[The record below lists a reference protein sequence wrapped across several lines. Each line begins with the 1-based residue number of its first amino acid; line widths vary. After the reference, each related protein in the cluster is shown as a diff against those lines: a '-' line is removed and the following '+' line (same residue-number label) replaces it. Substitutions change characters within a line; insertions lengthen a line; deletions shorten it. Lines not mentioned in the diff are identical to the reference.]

1 MPLFLLLAL
10 PFAASVLAA
19 LLPANARNRESTL
32 AGLVA
37 LGCALQV
44 AWLFPQLAGGN
55 VLREE
60 IEWIPALGLNLVLRM
75 DGFAWLFCMLV
86 LGIGALVVLYARYY
100 MSASDPV
107 PRFFSFF
114 LAFMGSMIGVVLSGN
129 LVQMAMFWEL
139 TSLFSFLLIGYWHHR
154 RDARRGAR
162 MALTVTGAGG
172 LCLLA
177 GVLVL
182 GRITGSY
189 DLDLVLASGDAIRAH
204 PLYTTVLVLVLLGA
218 FTKSAQ
224 FPFHFWLPRAMAAP
238 TPVSAYLHSATM
250 VKLGV
255 FLMARLWPV
264 LSGTEEWFWLVGGA
278 GAITLLLGG
287 FIAMFQRDLK
297 ALLAYSTI
305 SHLGLITLLLGL
317 NSPLAAVAA
326 VFHVMNHATF
336 KASLF
341 MAAGIID
348 HETGT
353 RDIRKLSGLMRLMP
367 ITGTL
372 AVIASASMAG
382 VPLLNGFLSKEMFFA
397 ETVYIQSTGWLNWAL
412 PAIATVAG
420 IFSVAYSARF
430 VFDVFFGPPCGDAV
444 PRQPHEP
451 PHWMRV
457 PVELLVLVC
466 LVVGVAPHWSV
477 GPLLAEAARPV
488 VGGTLPAYSLAV
500 WHGFNL
506 PLVMSFI
513 ALAGGG
519 VLYLLQRRARAR
531 GRLQHTPLL
540 HRLDGERVF
549 VNLLARLSEAGRRSR
564 YLLGTRRLQSQL
576 FLLLVVAIAGAAVS
590 LWSTPAGRGGRAPLE
605 FSPMFA
611 MTWVIGATCAVAA
624 AWQAKFHRLASLML
638 ASAAGLV
645 CCITYIWFSAPDLAL
660 TQLVVEAVTTVL
672 LLLGLRWLPMR
683 KVNIQPL
690 QTRLHLWGRRGRDV
704 AIAVLAGMGMAVL
717 SWAMMTRRFPESI
730 SPFFLERALTEGGG
744 TNVVNVMLVDFRG
757 FDTFGEITV
766 LGVVA
771 LTVYALLRRFRPA
784 LESMAL
790 PSQQR
795 AQADDGS
802 SDLLNPR
809 RAADTAVGYL
819 MVPAVLVRL
828 LLPLA
833 VLVSVYF
840 FMRGHNAPGG
850 GFVAGLVMSVALVL
864 QFIVS
869 GTEWVE
875 EHLRIFP
882 RRWIAIGLLLA
893 LATGGGAVVMGYP
906 FMTTHTA
913 HLHLPLL
920 GGLHVPSALFFDL
933 GVFSIVLG
941 ATMLI
946 LTALSHQSVRSHR
959 WAEEQEEKKLPPVA
973 DSLRVA
979 ASPLQGAAPADR
991 QSRIRAATGEDDA
1004 DTVEKA

>member
-1 MPLFLLLAL
+1 MPLVFLVAL
-10 PFAASVLAA
+10 PFLASIVAAW
-19 LLPANARNRESTL
+19 LPSNARNRESTL

-37 LGCALQV
+37 LGCAVQA
-44 AWLFPQLAGGN
+44 AWLFPQVAGGN
-55 VLREE
+55 VIRQR
-60 IEWIPALGLNLVLRM
+60 IEWLPSLGLDLSFRM

-86 LGIGALVVLYARYY
+86 LGIGAMVVLYARYY

-107 PRFFSFF
+107 PRFFAFF
-114 LAFMGSMIGVVLSGN
+114 LAFMGSMMGVVLSGN
-129 LVQMAMFWEL
+129 LVQMVIFWEL

-162 MALTVTGAGG
+162 MALTVTGTGG
-172 LCLLA
+172 LCLLV
-177 GVLVL
+177 GVLLL
-182 GRITGSY
+182 GRMAGSY
-189 DLDLVLASGDAIRAH
+189 ELDVVLASGDAIRAH
-204 PLYTTVLVLVLLGA
+204 ALYPAMLVLVLLGA

-255 FLMARLWPV
+255 FLMARLWPS
-264 LSGTEEWFWLVGGA
+264 LSGTELWFWLVGGA
-278 GAITLLLGG
+278 GAVTLLLGG

-326 VFHVMNHATF
+326 VFHVLNHATF

-348 HETGT
+348 HESGT
-353 RDIRKLSGLMRLMP
+353 RDIRKLSGLLRLMP

-372 AVIASASMAG
+372 AIIASAAMAG

-397 ETVYIQSTGWLNWAL
+397 ETVYIDASSLVRWGL
-412 PAIATVAG
+412 PLVATLGG
-420 IFSVAYSARF
+420 IFSVAYSLRF
-430 VFDVFFGPPCGDAV
+430 TIDVFFGPPCGDAV

-466 LVVGVAPHWSV
+466 LVVGVAPAWSV
-477 GPLLAEAARPV
+477 GPLLAAAAAPV
-488 VGGTLPAYSLAV
+488 VGGALPPYSLAV

-506 PLVMSFI
+506 PLAMSFV
-513 ALAGGG
+513 ALAGGAA
-519 VLYLLQRRARAR
+519 LYASQRRRRASSE
-531 GRLQHTPLL
+531 LQGTPWLR
-540 HRLDGERVF
+540 RLDGQRMFET
-549 VNLLARLSEAGRRSR
+549 LLARLSEAGRRGR
-564 YLLGTRRLQSQL
+564 RQLGTGRLQSQL
-576 FLLLVVAIAGAAVS
+576 LLLVLVAVAGAAASV
-590 LWSTPAGRGGRAPLE
+590 WTAPVERGTLALQP

-611 MTWVIGATCAVAA
+611 MLWLIGGGCALAA
-624 AWQAKFHRLASLML
+624 AWQAKFHRLAALML
-638 ASAAGLV
+638 TSMAGLA
-645 CCITYIWFSAPDLAL
+645 CCITFIWFSAPDLAL

-672 LLLGLRWLPMR
+672 ILLGLRWLPMR
-683 KVNIQPL
+683 RAAVQPVRE
-690 QTRLHLWGRRGRDV
+690 RLRLVGRRGRDLLV
-704 AIAVLAGMGMAVL
+704 AGLAGGGLGAL
-717 SWAMMTRRFPESI
+717 AWTLMTRPFPQSI
-730 SPFFLERALTEGGG
+730 SSFFLERALPEGGG

-784 LESMAL
+784 RESMAL

-795 AQADDGS
+795 LQTDDGS

-809 RAADTAVGYL
+809 HAKDSAVGYL

-828 LLPLA
+828 LLPVSA
-833 VLVSVYF
+833 LVAVYF
-840 FMRGHNAPGG
+840 FLRGHNQPGG
-850 GFVAGLVMSVALVL
+850 GFVAGLVMSVALLL

-875 EHLRIFP
+875 GHLRIYP

-893 LATGGGAVVMGYP
+893 LATGLGSVALGFP

-913 HLHLPLL
+913 HFELPLL
-920 GGLHVPSALFFDL
+920 GELHLPSALFFDL
-933 GVFSIVLG
+933 GVYGLVLG
-941 ATMLI
+941 ATVLI
-946 LTALSHQSVRSHR
+946 LTALAHQSVRSHR
-959 WAEEQEEKKLPPVA
+959 WADEEQERAEAEKVRA
-973 DSLRVA
+973 AEAVA
-979 ASPLQGAAPADR
+979 AAAALNPPPA
-991 QSRIRAATGEDDA
+991 AL
-1004 DTVEKA
+1004 VERPA

>member
-1 MPLFLLLAL
+1 MSLVLLLVL
-10 PFAASVLAA
+10 PFIASVIAA
-19 LLPANARNRESTL
+19 ALPANARNRESTL

-37 LGCALQV
+37 LGCAMQV
-44 AWLFPQLAGGN
+44 AWLFPHLAGGN
-55 VLREE
+55 VIREE
-60 IEWIPALGLNLVLRM
+60 IAWIPELGLNLVLRM

-114 LAFMGSMIGVVLSGN
+114 LAFMGSMMGVVLSGN
-129 LVQMAMFWEL
+129 LVQMVMFWEL

-182 GRITGSY
+182 GRITGTY
-189 DLDLVLASGDAIRAH
+189 DLDLVLASGDAVRAH

-264 LSGTEEWFWLVGGA
+264 LSGTSEWFWLVGGA

-326 VFHVMNHATF
+326 VFHIMNHATF

-397 ETVYIQSTGWLNWAL
+397 ETVYIQSTGWLNWGL
-412 PAIATVAG
+412 PIIATVAG
-420 IFSVAYSARF
+420 MFSVAYSARF
-430 VFDVFFGPPCGDAV
+430 VFDVFFGPPCGPEV
-444 PRQPHEP
+444 PRTPHEP

-500 WHGFNL
+500 WHGLNL
-506 PLVMSFI
+506 PLLMSFV
-513 ALAGGG
+513 AMAGGA
-519 VLYLLQRRARAR
+519 VLYLLQRRGRTL

-540 HRLDGERVF
+540 HRFDGQRLFE
-549 VNLLARLSEAGRRSR
+549 NMLARLSEAGRRSR

-576 FLLLVVAIAGAAVS
+576 LLLLVIALAGATAA
-590 LWSTPAGRGGRAPLE
+590 LWLTPAERGKRELLA

-611 MTWVIGATCAVAA
+611 MTWVIGAACAVAA
-624 AWQAKFHRLASLML
+624 AWLAKFHRLASLML
-638 ASAAGLV
+638 ASGAGLV

-660 TQLVVEAVTTVL
+660 TQLVVEVVTTVL

-683 KVNIQPL
+683 RVIVQPMRA
-690 QTRLHLWGRRGRDV
+690 RLRLWGRRGRDL
-704 AIAVLAGMGMAVL
+704 AIAVMAGAGMAAL
-717 SWAMMTRRFPESI
+717 SWTVMTRRFPESI

-766 LGVVA
+766 LGIVA

-790 PSQQR
+790 PPQQR

-809 RAADTAVGYL
+809 RAVDTAVGYL
-819 MVPAVLVRL
+819 MVPAVLMRL
-828 LLPLA
+828 LLPVS

-840 FMRGHNAPGG
+840 FLRGHNAPGG
-850 GFVAGLVMSVALVL
+850 GFVAGLVMSVALLL
-864 QFIVS
+864 QYIVS

-875 EHLRIFP
+875 EHLRIYP

-893 LATGGGAVVMGYP
+893 LATGGGAVVLGYP

-920 GGLHVPSALFFDL
+920 GNLQVPSALFFDL

-946 LTALSHQSVRSHR
+946 LTALAHQSVRSHR
-959 WAEEQEEKKLPPVA
+959 WAEEQDEKKLPPVA
-973 DSLRVA
+973 GSLRVA
-979 ASPLQGAAPADR
+979 ASPLQGAPPADR
-991 QSRIRAATGEDDA
+991 QSRIRGDTGEE
-1004 DTVEKA
+1004 TPKPPEEG